1 MQYFIYLL
9 WSLSLSSVGSDIYG
23 YTYYVYF
30 SSGSAVGTTSCG
42 YVSIVNDNH
51 VEDNEDF
58 TVVLSGWDG
67 TTAPFSNNNTA
78 YITILDDDSKYE
90 SCISTVL

>member
-1 MQYFIYLL
+1 MSF
-9 WSLSLSSVGSDIYG
+9 SSVGSDINS
-23 YTYYVYF
+23 YTNYVYF

-58 TVVLSGWDG
+58 RVVLLGRDG

-78 YITILDDDSKYE
+78 YITILDDDSKIE
-90 SCISTVL
+90 SSISTVL